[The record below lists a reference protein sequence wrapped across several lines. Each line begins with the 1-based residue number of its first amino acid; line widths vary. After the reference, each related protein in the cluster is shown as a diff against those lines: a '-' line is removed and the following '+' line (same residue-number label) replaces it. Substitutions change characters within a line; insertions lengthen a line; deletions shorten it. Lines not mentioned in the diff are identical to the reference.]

1 MLSQPLRSPKP
12 FAVFDIDGTLIRWQ
26 LYHAVVDK
34 LASANQLGPDA
45 KQKLEVARQRWKNRE
60 HHNAFRE
67 YELAL
72 VEIYESALPQLSAQA
87 FDAMVAMVIDEYKD
101 QVYTYTKTLLNNL
114 QEKGYIVIAISGSH
128 QELVRAIASY
138 YGFDDYVGSVYE
150 RTAEG
155 FSGEKFIA
163 SFDKKAILDELVKK
177 HGLDFAQSV
186 GIGDSGSD
194 AAFLSEVEQPIAF
207 NPDRKLYERARQEN
221 WKIVIERKNVVYELT
236 PATTKEAKEAHGHY
250 ILA

>member
-1 MLSQPLRSPKP
+1 MPSQNTSSSRP

-34 LASANQLGPDA
+34 LASAHQLGPDA
-45 KQKLEVARQRWKNRE
+45 KQKLEAARQRWKNRE
-60 HHNAFRE
+60 HRNAFRE
-67 YELAL
+67 YELTL
-72 VEIYESALPQLSAQA
+72 VEIYESALPELSVKA
-87 FDAMVAMVIDEYKD
+87 FDAMVTAVISEYKD
-101 QVYTYTKTLLNNL
+101 QVYTYTKTLLSDL
-114 QEKGYIVIAISGSH
+114 QKKGYRVIAISGSH

-150 RTAEG
+150 RTATG

-163 SFDKKAILDELVKK
+163 SYDKKAVLDELVKK
-177 HGLDFAQSV
+177 HGLDFTNSV

-221 WKIVIERKNVVYELT
+221 WKIVIERKNVVYELV
-236 PATTKEAKEAHGHY
+236 PSNAKEAHGHY
-250 ILA
+250 VLA